1 MRWNKNPVRF
11 GSLRSVLRES
21 SSNFTIQDFDLEGDE
36 DILVSVPIWLSLC
49 VVDDDNDGD
58 RENEKER
65 VCVCVCICMYRVR
78 NWQVLS
84 PSSLPTEPDGNGL
97 DVFHAP

>member
-1 MRWNKNPVRF
+1 MRWNKNPVCF
-11 GSLRSVLRES
+11 GSLRSVPRES

-65 VCVCVCICMYRVR
+65 VCVCVCVYVCIELGTGRYFPHH
-78 NWQVLS
+78 
-84 PSSLPTEPDGNGL
+84 PSLLNPTGT
-97 DVFHAP
+97 V